1 VTAKNVAWPGHN
13 QKSEYLAQR
22 RKGRKE
28 IKLPDL
34 AFLASWREQIP
45 VLDCHRPL
53 AKTLMYSSAKSC
65 ATPSIKAGVKKTGI
79 LLFWILNSL
88 AVVIV
93 HPSPLPAQEK
103 SLYVLYSGINANYL
117 SLWLAKDARYF
128 ADEGLNVQAVHVR
141 GAAPVVQN
149 LMAGQSQLGMIGA
162 TVVATAA
169 IQGNKDLVMI
179 GGVTNVMAFAVAAR
193 PGIESPQA
201 IKGKKLAVARL
212 GGTTDFV
219 VDYALKQWKMQRN
232 DISILQIG
240 NEADRLAAMKAGQID
255 LSVFT
260 PTYLPVI
267 EKAGMK
273 VLLDLEKLGVPY
285 ALNGYAS
292 TRSYIAK
299 NRPTV
304 VGFMRGVIKA
314 IRRIKSDREFSRKIL
329 EKYVRID
336 DPQFINAAL
345 DQQVRILPDPPYPPV
360 KGIETI
366 LQELARTYP
375 EASKMTPES
384 IIDSTIV
391 KDASP

>member
-1 VTAKNVAWPGHN
+1 MTAKN
-13 QKSEYLAQR
+13 
-22 RKGRKE
+22 
-28 IKLPDL
+28 
-34 AFLASWREQIP
+34 
-45 VLDCHRPL
+45 
-53 AKTLMYSSAKSC
+53 AKNCTV
-65 ATPSIKAGVKKTGI
+65 PSIKFSPHRRRRTKEGVTKAGI
-79 LLFWILNSL
+79 LLFWILNFF
-88 AVVIV
+88 AVIIV
-93 HPSPLPAQEK
+93 AQPGPVLAQEK

-117 SLWLAKDARYF
+117 SLWLAKDAHYF

-169 IQGNKDLVMI
+169 IQGDKDLVMI

-299 NRPTV
+299 NRPIV

-314 IRRIKSDREFSRKIL
+314 IRRTKSDREFSRKIL

-345 DQQVRILPDPPYPPV
+345 DQQVRILPDLPYPPV

-366 LQELARTYP
+366 LQELSRTYP

-384 IIDSTIV
+384 IIDSSIV
-391 KDASP
+391 KDASL

>member
-1 VTAKNVAWPGHN
+1 
-13 QKSEYLAQR
+13 
-22 RKGRKE
+22 
-28 IKLPDL
+28 
-34 AFLASWREQIP
+34 
-45 VLDCHRPL
+45 
-53 AKTLMYSSAKSC
+53 M
-65 ATPSIKAGVKKTGI
+65 KKTGI

-88 AVVIV
+88 AVVV
-93 HPSPLPAQEK
+93 VRPPSLPAQEK

-117 SLWLAKDARYF
+117 SLWLAKDAHYF

-169 IQGNKDLVMI
+169 IQGNKDPVMI

-193 PGIESPQA
+193 PGIESPQT

-345 DQQVRILPDPPYPPV
+345 DQQVRILPDLPYPPV

-375 EASKMTPES
+375 EAS
-384 IIDSTIV
+384 
-391 KDASP
+391 

>member
-1 VTAKNVAWPGHN
+1 
-13 QKSEYLAQR
+13 
-22 RKGRKE
+22 
-28 IKLPDL
+28 
-34 AFLASWREQIP
+34 
-45 VLDCHRPL
+45 
-53 AKTLMYSSAKSC
+53 
-65 ATPSIKAGVKKTGI
+65 
-79 LLFWILNSL
+79 
-88 AVVIV
+88 
-93 HPSPLPAQEK
+93 
-103 SLYVLYSGINANYL
+103 
-117 SLWLAKDARYF
+117 
-128 ADEGLNVQAVHVR
+128 
-141 GAAPVVQN
+141 
-149 LMAGQSQLGMIGA
+149 
-162 TVVATAA
+162 
-169 IQGNKDLVMI
+169 MI

-285 ALNGYAS
+285 ALSGYAS
-292 TRSYIAK
+292 TGSYIAK

-314 IRRIKSDREFSRKIL
+314 IRRIKSDREFSRKVL

-345 DQQVRILPDPPYPPV
+345 DQQVRILPDLPYPPV

-366 LQELARTYP
+366 LQELSRTYP

-384 IIDSTIV
+384 IIDSSIV

>member
-1 VTAKNVAWPGHN
+1 
-13 QKSEYLAQR
+13 
-22 RKGRKE
+22 
-28 IKLPDL
+28 
-34 AFLASWREQIP
+34 
-45 VLDCHRPL
+45 
-53 AKTLMYSSAKSC
+53 
-65 ATPSIKAGVKKTGI
+65 

-88 AVVIV
+88 TAAIL
-93 HPSPLPAQEK
+93 HPPSLPAQEK

-117 SLWLAKDARYF
+117 SLWLAKDAHYF

-141 GAAPVVQN
+141 GAAPAVQN
-149 LMAGQSQLGMIGA
+149 LMAGQSQVGMIGA

-193 PGIESPQA
+193 PGIESPQT

-345 DQQVRILPDPPYPPV
+345 DQQVGILPDLPYPPV

-375 EASKMTPES
+375 EANKMTPES
-384 IIDSTIV
+384 IIDSSVV
-391 KDASP
+391 KDASL

>member
-1 VTAKNVAWPGHN
+1 VAANNAKN
-13 QKSEYLAQR
+13 
-22 RKGRKE
+22 
-28 IKLPDL
+28 
-34 AFLASWREQIP
+34 
-45 VLDCHRPL
+45 
-53 AKTLMYSSAKSC
+53 C
-65 ATPSIKAGVKKTGI
+65 ATPSAKFSHAQRGKRKEGVTRTGI

-88 AVVIV
+88 TAAIL
-93 HPSPLPAQEK
+93 HPPSLPAQEK

-117 SLWLAKDARYF
+117 SLWLAKDAHYF

-141 GAAPVVQN
+141 GAAPAVQN
-149 LMAGQSQLGMIGA
+149 LMAGQSQVGMIGA

-193 PGIESPQA
+193 PGIESPQT

-345 DQQVRILPDPPYPPV
+345 DQQVRILPDLPYPPV

-375 EASKMTPES
+375 EANKMTPES
-384 IIDSTIV
+384 IIDSSIV
-391 KDASP
+391 KDASL

>member
-1 VTAKNVAWPGHN
+1 MTAKN
-13 QKSEYLAQR
+13 
-22 RKGRKE
+22 
-28 IKLPDL
+28 
-34 AFLASWREQIP
+34 
-45 VLDCHRPL
+45 
-53 AKTLMYSSAKSC
+53 AKNC
-65 ATPSIKAGVKKTGI
+65 ATPSVKFSPPRRGRRKEGVTKTGI
-79 LLFWILNSL
+79 LLFWILNSF
-88 AVVIV
+88 AVIV
-93 HPSPLPAQEK
+93 VRPSSLPAQEK

-117 SLWLAKDARYF
+117 SLWLAKDAHYF

-149 LMAGQSQLGMIGA
+149 LMAGQSQIGMIGA
-162 TVVATAA
+162 TVVATAV

-193 PGIESPQA
+193 PSIESPPA

-219 VDYALKQWKMQRN
+219 VDYALKQWKLQRN

-304 VGFMRGVIKA
+304 VGFMRDVIKA

-345 DQQVRILPDPPYPPV
+345 DQQVRILPDLPYPPV

-366 LQELARTYP
+366 LQELSRTYP
-375 EASKMTPES
+375 ETTKLTPES
-384 IIDSTIV
+384 IIDSSIV
-391 KDASP
+391 KDASL

>member
-1 VTAKNVAWPGHN
+1 MTKNIRTLRGLRDLRGEKVFRRMLNGRRTICASCANFLFLDSNAKNCATLSIKFSPP
-13 QKSEYLAQR
+13 R
-22 RKGRKE
+22 RGRKKE
-28 IKLPDL
+28 
-34 AFLASWREQIP
+34 
-45 VLDCHRPL
+45 
-53 AKTLMYSSAKSC
+53 
-65 ATPSIKAGVKKTGI
+65 GVTKTGI
-79 LLFWILNSL
+79 LLFWTLNFFAVLVFRTTL
-88 AVVIV
+88 ASR
-93 HPSPLPAQEK
+93 PKRNP
-103 SLYVLYSGINANYL
+103 LYVLYSGINANYL
-117 SLWLAKDARYF
+117 SLWLAKDAHYF

-149 LMAGQSQLGMIGA
+149 LMAGQSQVGMIGA

-345 DQQVRILPDPPYPPV
+345 DQQVRILPDLPYPPV

-375 EASKMTPES
+375 EANKMTPKS
-384 IIDSTIV
+384 IIDSSIV
-391 KDASP
+391 KDASL

>member
-1 VTAKNVAWPGHN
+1 MENA
-13 QKSEYLAQR
+13 AQR
-22 RKGRKE
+22 YIDPTDRQR
-28 IKLPDL
+28 
-34 AFLASWREQIP
+34 SR
-45 VLDCHRPL
+45 
-53 AKTLMYSSAKSC
+53 SA
-65 ATPSIKAGVKKTGI
+65 
-79 LLFWILNSL
+79 
-88 AVVIV
+88 
-93 HPSPLPAQEK
+93 
-103 SLYVLYSGINANYL
+103 
-117 SLWLAKDARYF
+117 
-128 ADEGLNVQAVHVR
+128 R
-141 GAAPVVQN
+141 GH
-149 LMAGQSQLGMIGA
+149 
-162 TVVATAA
+162 
-169 IQGNKDLVMI
+169 
-179 GGVTNVMAFAVAAR
+179 
-193 PGIESPQA
+193 E
-201 IKGKKLAVARL
+201 
-212 GGTTDFV
+212 
-219 VDYALKQWKMQRN
+219 
-232 DISILQIG
+232 
-240 NEADRLAAMKAGQID
+240 AGQID

-345 DQQVRILPDPPYPPV
+345 DQQVRILPDLPYPPV

-366 LQELARTYP
+366 LQELTRTYP
-375 EASKMTPES
+375 EATKLTAES

-391 KDASP
+391 KDASL

>member
-1 VTAKNVAWPGHN
+1 MNT
-13 QKSEYLAQR
+13 R
-22 RKGRKE
+22 
-28 IKLPDL
+28 
-34 AFLASWREQIP
+34 
-45 VLDCHRPL
+45 
-53 AKTLMYSSAKSC
+53 
-65 ATPSIKAGVKKTGI
+65 I
-79 LLFWILNSL
+79 LLFWILNFF
-88 AVVIV
+88 AVLIV
-93 HPSPLPAQEK
+93 SQPGPVSAQEK

-117 SLWLAKDARYF
+117 SLWLAKDAHYF

-149 LMAGQSQLGMIGA
+149 LMAGQSQVGMIGA

-304 VGFMRGVIKA
+304 VGFMRERDQGDSQNK
-314 IRRIKSDREFSRKIL
+314 IRPRVFPQDSRKICAH
-329 EKYVRID
+329 R
-336 DPQFINAAL
+336 
-345 DQQVRILPDPPYPPV
+345 
-360 KGIETI
+360 
-366 LQELARTYP
+366 
-375 EASKMTPES
+375 
-384 IIDSTIV
+384 
-391 KDASP
+391 

>member
-1 VTAKNVAWPGHN
+1 MRDSP
-13 QKSEYLAQR
+13 
-22 RKGRKE
+22 
-28 IKLPDL
+28 
-34 AFLASWREQIP
+34 
-45 VLDCHRPL
+45 PL
-53 AKTLMYSSAKSC
+53 AKGDQGGFC
-65 ATPSIKAGVKKTGI
+65 RGDEPSIKAQISPSPSFPKRGSGDLSVDKQTRMKQRLAKTGI
-79 LLFWILNSL
+79 LLFCILIFF
-88 AVVIV
+88 AVLSVAQSSCV
-93 HPSPLPAQEK
+93 FAQEK

-117 SLWLAKDARYF
+117 SLWLAKDAHYF
-128 ADEGLNVQAVHVR
+128 ADEGLAVQAVHVR

-149 LMAGQSQLGMIGA
+149 LMAGQSQVGMIGA

-169 IQGNKDLVMI
+169 IQGNKDVVMI

-201 IKGKKLAVARL
+201 IKGRKLAVARL

-219 VDYALKQWKMQRN
+219 VDYALKQWKIQRS

-292 TRSYIAK
+292 ARSYIAK
-299 NRPTV
+299 NRPTM

-345 DQQVRILPDPPYPPV
+345 DQHVRILPDLPYPPV

-366 LQELARTYP
+366 LQELSRTYP

-384 IIDSTIV
+384 IIDSSIV
-391 KDASP
+391 KDASL

>member
-1 VTAKNVAWPGHN
+1 
-13 QKSEYLAQR
+13 
-22 RKGRKE
+22 
-28 IKLPDL
+28 
-34 AFLASWREQIP
+34 
-45 VLDCHRPL
+45 
-53 AKTLMYSSAKSC
+53 
-65 ATPSIKAGVKKTGI
+65 
-79 LLFWILNSL
+79 LLFWILNL
-88 AVVIV
+88 FAVIV
-93 HPSPLPAQEK
+93 AQPGPVSAREK

-117 SLWLAKDARYF
+117 SLWLAKDAHYF

-141 GAAPVVQN
+141 GAVPIVQN

-162 TVVATAA
+162 TVVAPAS
-169 IQGNKDLVMI
+169 IQGNKEPVMI

-193 PGIESPQA
+193 PGIESPQT

-219 VDYALKQWKMQRN
+219 VDYALRQWKMQRN

-273 VLLDLEKLGVPY
+273 VLLDLEKLAVPY

-336 DPQFINAAL
+336 DPRFINAAL
-345 DQQVRILPDPPYPPV
+345 DQQVRILPDLPYPPV

-366 LQELARTYP
+366 LQELTRTYP
-375 EASKMTPES
+375 EATKLTAES
-384 IIDSTIV
+384 IIDSSIV
-391 KDASP
+391 KDASL

>member
-1 VTAKNVAWPGHN
+1 MLG
-13 QKSEYLAQR
+13 
-22 RKGRKE
+22 
-28 IKLPDL
+28 
-34 AFLASWREQIP
+34 FRERT
-45 VLDCHRPL
+45 VNTR
-53 AKTLMYSSAKSC
+53 
-65 ATPSIKAGVKKTGI
+65 I
-79 LLFWILNSL
+79 LLAWILKFF
-88 AVVIV
+88 VVIFV
-93 HPSPLPAQEK
+93 AQPGPVSAQEK
-103 SLYVLYSGINANYL
+103 SLYVLYFGINANYL
-117 SLWLAKDARYF
+117 SLWLAKDAHYF

-149 LMAGQSQLGMIGA
+149 LMAGQSQVGMIGA

-273 VLLDLEKLGVPY
+273 VLLDLENSAFP
-285 ALNGYAS
+285 
-292 TRSYIAK
+292 TRSTDTPQRGAIS
-299 NRPTV
+299 RRTV
-304 VGFMRGVIKA
+304 
-314 IRRIKSDREFSRKIL
+314 RRWS
-329 EKYVRID
+329 
-336 DPQFINAAL
+336 
-345 DQQVRILPDPPYPPV
+345 
-360 KGIETI
+360 
-366 LQELARTYP
+366 
-375 EASKMTPES
+375 ASCA
-384 IIDSTIV
+384 V
-391 KDASP
+391 

>member
-1 VTAKNVAWPGHN
+1 
-13 QKSEYLAQR
+13 
-22 RKGRKE
+22 
-28 IKLPDL
+28 
-34 AFLASWREQIP
+34 
-45 VLDCHRPL
+45 
-53 AKTLMYSSAKSC
+53 M
-65 ATPSIKAGVKKTGI
+65 
-79 LLFWILNSL
+79 LFWILNSL
-88 AVVIV
+88 TAAIL
-93 HPSPLPAQEK
+93 HPPSLPAQEK

-117 SLWLAKDARYF
+117 SLWLAKDAHYF

-141 GAAPVVQN
+141 GAAPAVQN
-149 LMAGQSQLGMIGA
+149 LMAGQSQVGMIGA

-193 PGIESPQA
+193 PGIESPQT

-345 DQQVRILPDPPYPPV
+345 DQQVGILPDLPYPPV

-375 EASKMTPES
+375 EANKMTPES
-384 IIDSTIV
+384 IIDSSIV
-391 KDASP
+391 KDASL